1 MGANSAGGGEGVV
14 IHGDT
19 TTGTATRAHLVATE
33 RGDAER
39 LRDLLLLLLHQLE
52 RLLVEPVAQRVA
64 RAEEELVDSAALR
77 LEPYDLRITRGLRC
91 DGMAPQGDRAEVA
104 PPAPSR
110 RARRRRR

>member
-39 LRDLLLLLLHQLE
+39 LSDLLLLILHQLE
-52 RLLVEPVAQRVA
+52 RLLVEAVAQRVA
-64 RAEEELVDSAALR
+64 RAKEELVDSAALR
-77 LEPYDLRITRGLRC
+77 LEPYDLRITRGLKSDSKTARRVKE
-91 DGMAPQGDRAEVA
+91 GMALQGDRAGVV
-104 PPAPSR
+104 
-110 RARRRRR
+110 